1 VIPALAPSCYPC
13 APGSAALRRN
23 QEWCG
28 SRSRARRR
36 LPLVPSGSYELPTDA
51 SASAEERERGDHRP
65 RVLFVSRAHAVFGGP
80 EALAPLGLV
89 TLAFP
94 GGVKDLCRVLSAD
107 HYDPVG
113 VAQHDVAGS
122 HRDAAAADR
131 VVHRAE
137 PALVRSPDR
146 EAAGE
151 DRKAQLRDRRSV
163 AHEAI
168 DHEAGGALRASLLG
182 EQVPQGPPSQAPR
195 SPRRAPAGPP
205 TPPTAPRF
213 GVSGQERLDR
223 EVRRGDLERRS
234 ESGDDRE
241 EADVAQRRA
250 RLKRNHRLGGG
261 AIRWLRWQVGLDL
274 VDQLPERLVRVLA
287 ALALEPVDQRGV
299 AGRGRRGDARQAARV
314 HGEAQHVDRRLEQ
327 CRVDPLPEE
336 GGGAVDIRGMVIAT
350 RREATVRSGAVA
362 SAGSPVRAP
371 SDGTYLGCQAG
382 GAVR

>member
-1 VIPALAPSCYPC
+1 VLGDASPSSRAGATSFRRMRPLRLKSV
-13 APGSAALRRN
+13 SAAIIGPACCLSRGRTR
-23 QEWCG
+23 CLAARKRSRHSAS
-28 SRSRARRR
+28 SRSRSLAASRTCAACSLPTTTTPSASPSTMSPGRTAMPPQLIGWFTGPSRR
-36 LPLVPSGSYELPTDA
+36 LSVPLIE
-51 SASAEERERGDHRP
+51 RP
-65 RVLFVSRAHAVFGGP
+65 RAKTGKPSCAIVAPSRTKPSTTRPAAPCARACSVSR
-80 EALAPLGLV
+80 
-89 TLAFP
+89 
-94 GGVKDLCRVLSAD
+94 S
-107 HYDPVG
+107 
-113 VAQHDVAGS
+113 
-122 HRDAAAADR
+122 
-131 VVHRAE
+131 
-137 PALVRSPDR
+137 
-146 EAAGE
+146 
-151 DRKAQLRDRRSV
+151 
-163 AHEAI
+163 
-168 DHEAGGALRASLLG
+168 
-182 EQVPQGPPSQAPR
+182 PQGPPSQAPR

>member
-1 VIPALAPSCYPC
+1 
-13 APGSAALRRN
+13 
-23 QEWCG
+23 
-28 SRSRARRR
+28 
-36 LPLVPSGSYELPTDA
+36 
-51 SASAEERERGDHRP
+51 
-65 RVLFVSRAHAVFGGP
+65 VLFVSRAHAVFGGP

-182 EQVPQGPPSQAPR
+182 EQVPPGSALPGTEVAAARSGRSANSPNRAALRRQWARTSRSRG
-195 SPRRAPAGPP
+195 SPR
-205 TPPTAPRF
+205 
-213 GVSGQERLDR
+213 
-223 EVRRGDLERRS
+223 
-234 ESGDDRE
+234 
-241 EADVAQRRA
+241 
-250 RLKRNHRLGGG
+250 
-261 AIRWLRWQVGLDL
+261 
-274 VDQLPERLVRVLA
+274 
-287 ALALEPVDQRGV
+287 
-299 AGRGRRGDARQAARV
+299 
-314 HGEAQHVDRRLEQ
+314 
-327 CRVDPLPEE
+327 
-336 GGGAVDIRGMVIAT
+336 
-350 RREATVRSGAVA
+350 
-362 SAGSPVRAP
+362 
-371 SDGTYLGCQAG
+371 
-382 GAVR
+382 